1 MEHSTSARLSHEA
14 QQAIDEALQALETA
28 QRMRAQRGLPAE
40 NSRAYL
46 ESLLTAEQ
54 LAEVRARFAAD
65 MEQVQRDAK
74 QSASFSVRSALGA
87 LGAAVARRRHQTV

>member
-28 QRMRAQRGLPAE
+28 QRMRAQRGLPAT

-46 ESLLTAEQ
+46 ESLLTPEH
-54 LAEVRARFAAD
+54 LAEVRSRFAAD

-74 QSASFSVRSALGA
+74 HRSSFSVRSTLGA
-87 LGAAVARRRHQTV
+87 LGAAVARRRHQTI